1 MSTDTSSSSYMS
13 TAVGDQKRMFTVVGI
28 VLAALGVLAI
38 LFPFVTGVSLSIL
51 LGVLLVVGALLHV
64 AAAFSA
70 PGWTGSLVQV
80 GLGLLYAIAGVSLLA
95 NPVLGLTTLTLLL
108 VAYFFVEGVALI
120 VMGLLTRT
128 EKGWIWSAVSGV
140 ISILLAAMLFAGFPS
155 TAAWAVGLLF
165 GVHLL
170 STGIGLVLVGRHT
183 NVPMIETGRPTA

>member
-13 TAVGDQKRMFTVVGI
+13 TAVADQQRTLTVVGI

-38 LFPFVTGVSLSIL
+38 LFPYVTGVSLSIL
-51 LGVLLVVGALLHV
+51 LGILLVVGALLHV

-70 PGWTGSLVQV
+70 PGWTGSLIQV
-80 GLGLLYAIAGVSLLA
+80 GLGLLYAVAGIGLLA

-108 VAYFFVEGVALI
+108 VAYFFIEGVTLI
-120 VMGLLTRT
+120 VMGFIMRQ
-128 EKGWIWSAVSGV
+128 EQSWFWSAVSGV

-165 GVHLL
+165 GIHLL
-170 STGIGLVLVGRHT
+170 STGIGLVLVGRRT
-183 NVPMIETGRPTA
+183 ETPMMEAGRPTA